1 MTASFA
7 QRQTVLVADD
17 EEDVRFLLSRLLG
30 DVGYEVLLAED
41 GLEALERIE
50 ASRPDLMILDLMMPG
65 LDGWG
70 VLKRLEGSKN
80 PPLVVL
86 LTARGDSES
95 FARGMRAGAA
105 AYVTKPFRF
114 HELIATVQGLLNSD
128 GRARVMHNERRREPR
143 RPVSAE
149 VQIFGRDDT
158 PIALG
163 QCVDLSH
170 GGVKVH
176 LGLKIEE
183 GFPVSVA
190 FDVPAAR
197 PAFET
202 PAARKGVRIDGQIKW
217 WQALPRGYAH
227 GLSFVRLSEEDA
239 RQVDA
244 LLGVE

>member
-1 MTASFA
+1 MNASFA
-7 QRQTVLVADD
+7 DRRTVLVADD

-30 DVGYEVLLAED
+30 DVGFEVLLAQD
-41 GLEALERIE
+41 GLEAMEQVE
-50 ASRPDLMILDLMMPG
+50 AAAPDLMILDLMMPA

-70 VLKRLEGSKN
+70 VLKRLEGHPN

-86 LTARGDSES
+86 LTARGDPES

-114 HELIATVQGLLNSD
+114 HELIATVQGLLASN
-128 GRARVMHNERRREPR
+128 GKAPVMHHERRREPR
-143 RPVSAE
+143 RPVTAD
-149 VQIFGRDDT
+149 VQVFGRDDM

-170 GGVKVH
+170 GGLQVH
-176 LGLKIEE
+176 LGLRIDE

-190 FDVPAAR
+190 FDLTRGNPV
-197 PAFET
+197 
-202 PAARKGVRIDGQIKW
+202 VRLDGQVKW
-217 WQALPRGYAH
+217 CHPVPRGYAH
-227 GLSFVRLSEEDA
+227 GLSFVKLTPDSA
-239 RQVDA
+239 RQVEA